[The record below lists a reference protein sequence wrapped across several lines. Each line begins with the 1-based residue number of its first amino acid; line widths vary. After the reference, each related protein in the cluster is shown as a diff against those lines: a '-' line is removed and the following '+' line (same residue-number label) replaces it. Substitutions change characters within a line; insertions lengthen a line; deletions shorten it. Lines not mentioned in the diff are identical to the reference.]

1 MLKRFVTTSLCLS
14 LIFIAPAIFADES
27 PWEETIRGFEQRDA
41 KDSPQTGEILFIGSS
56 SIVMWKTAQA
66 FPELKVINRG
76 FGGSQ
81 IADSIEFAH
90 RIAIPYKPR
99 IVVFYA
105 GDNDIAA
112 GKSAERVFAD
122 YKTFTKI
129 IHDALPKTRI
139 VFVAIKPSIARWN
152 LVDTMRKANA
162 LIQKHTEGNSLLD
175 FVDID
180 TPMIG
185 AGGKPRPE
193 LFVRDGLH
201 LSAKGYEIWNAQIR
215 PYLDAGGKR

>member
-1 MLKRFVTTSLCLS
+1 M
-14 LIFIAPAIFADES
+14 
-27 PWEETIRGFEQRDA
+27 Q

-66 FPELKVINRG
+66 FPELNVINRG

-112 GKSAERVFAD
+112 GKSAERVFGD
-122 YKTFTKI
+122 YKAFAKI
-129 IHDALPKTRI
+129 IRDALPKTRI

-152 LVDTMRKANA
+152 LVGTLREANA
-162 LIQKHTEGNSLLD
+162 LIQKHTEGKALLD

-180 TPMIG
+180 TPMLG
-185 AGGKPRPE
+185 SEGKPRPE
-193 LFVRDGLH
+193 LFVHDGLH
-201 LSAKGYEIWNAQIR
+201 LSAKGYEIWNAQLR
-215 PYLDAGGKR
+215 PYLDARGKR